1 MCLARKTW
9 AVILLASFS
18 FVWAAS
24 PEATAGTVSTNF
36 EEFSPNTVVGEPFTI
51 GTTPE
56 RATFSGKAFAGQEF
70 IGELYYS
77 GSRAWMVESRGTGII
92 EFETNASEVTFW
104 ARTRSLATRTTE
116 ISAFDSMDQQIGST
130 VVLNAPD
137 PFQLVSFSGNIAWIK
152 VFNKDVTYMNAVD
165 DFTFTTIPE
174 PSTFVLGLL
183 GMAALI
189 GYRRLNQRSR
199 WMRRSVSRGG
209 TLFHVSQPVRNGSHQ
224 VRADFPLEKFS

>member
-1 MCLARKTW
+1 MRLARNTW
-9 AVILLASFS
+9 VAALCTAFLFM
-18 FVWAAS
+18 WAAL
-24 PEATAGTVSTNF
+24 PEATAGTVFTDF
-36 EEFSPNTVVGEPFTI
+36 EEFSPNTVVGVPFTI

-56 RATFSGKAFAGQEF
+56 RATFSGKAFAGREF

-77 GSRAWMVESRGTGII
+77 GSRAWMVEPRGTGIV
-92 EFETNASEVTFW
+92 EFETNASEVSFW

-137 PFQLVSFSGNIAWIK
+137 PFQLVSFSGNIARIE
-152 VFNKDVTYMNAVD
+152 VFNKDVTHMNAID

-183 GMAALI
+183 GMVVLI

-199 WMRRSVSRGG
+199 SMRRSVSRGG
-209 TLFHVSQPVRNGSHQ
+209 TVSRVSQ
-224 VRADFPLEKFS
+224 RARTA